1 MVPGAQ
7 GPNTGSLL
15 GCTVTSPPVAALL
28 EGHFSCKVR
37 LGQHWGGWQGCAHP
51 ARCIASLL
59 PTPTAIP
66 AARFPP
72 LLSRSLLQAAPNN
85 PASKEKHSLYTTK
98 CCSERCC
105 SLGAEWSI
113 STSSYRA
120 GWGQRSAGG
129 RELLFLLLHQ
139 APPGKLHKRSKH
151 CQPKPSATQLSLV
164 PSKAS
169 WGQVSDR
176 TPAATAPLQGQ
187 KSPKQ
192 LPHPTWPQ
200 CERLVGLGSG

>member
-15 GCTVTSPPVAALL
+15 GCTVTSPPTAALL

-51 ARCIASLL
+51 AHCIASLL

-85 PASKEKHSLYTTK
+85 PASNKGKTQPLHNQMLLRKVLLPGSRMEHQHQFLQG
-98 CCSERCC
+98 R
-105 SLGAEWSI
+105 LGPEVCRGKGAAFS
-113 STSSYRA
+113 
-120 GWGQRSAGG
+120 
-129 RELLFLLLHQ
+129 
-139 APPGKLHKRSKH
+139 PPS
-151 CQPKPSATQLSLV
+151 PSASREATQKIQAL
-164 PSKAS
+164 
-169 WGQVSDR
+169 
-176 TPAATAPLQGQ
+176 PAQAQCHPAQPGPLQ
-187 KSPKQ
+187 SQ
-192 LPHPTWPQ
+192 LGTS
-200 CERLVGLGSG
+200 L